1 MTNAPSSGQ
10 SFPLCLQSYN
20 LCSYYYCNTTSTTTR
35 AGRPLRPIAFFLRS
49 SSSSIAFDYLSLT
62 RTFIFQSYYFSFLKL
77 SLPKS
82 IFQNVLT
89 TKRTQKKARRI
100 LLAAKRFEFLS
111 LKNSWQILGCTSV
124 LLLANFLSFSN
135 FTQRSKMGKIV
146 E

>member
-35 AGRPLRPIAFFLRS
+35 AGRPLRPIAFFLLR
-49 SSSSIAFDYLSLT
+49 SSSIAFDYLSLT